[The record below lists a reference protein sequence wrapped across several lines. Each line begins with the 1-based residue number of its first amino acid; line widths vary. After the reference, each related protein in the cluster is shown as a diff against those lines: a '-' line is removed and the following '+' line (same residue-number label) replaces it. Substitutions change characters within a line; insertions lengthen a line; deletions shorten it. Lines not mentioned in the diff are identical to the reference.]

1 MAITTFIPKLWA
13 ARLLQAYN
21 RKLVFGALVN
31 RNYEGEIRKHGDTV
45 HINSLSD
52 IAVKEYTPNTEI
64 DAPEQLNTEDQT
76 LTIDHGT
83 YYNFYVDDVDKVQ
96 AAGDLMTTAMTNA
109 ADRLAEDA
117 EDYIIGK
124 VLAEGGIKLSGKLT
138 GENVWA
144 EIVKIKTAM
153 DKANVPLANRNL
165 VVPPAVEGVLL
176 LDDRF
181 VKGTKGEDRL
191 ENGAVA
197 RAAGFSIHVSN
208 APAMEN
214 SMVAFNRDSMTF
226 ANQLTETEAYRPE
239 KRFADAVKGLSLCG
253 AKVTR
258 PDAVVVYSIT
268 A

>member
-1 MAITTFIPKLWA
+1 
-13 ARLLQAYN
+13 
-21 RKLVFGALVN
+21 
-31 RNYEGEIRKHGDTV
+31 
-45 HINSLSD
+45 
-52 IAVKEYTPNTEI
+52 
-64 DAPEQLNTEDQT
+64 
-76 LTIDHGT
+76 
-83 YYNFYVDDVDKVQ
+83 
-96 AAGDLMTTAMTNA
+96 
-109 ADRLAEDA
+109 
-117 EDYIIGK
+117 
-124 VLAEGGIKLSGKLT
+124 
-138 GENVWA
+138 
-144 EIVKIKTAM
+144 M
-153 DKANVPLANRNL
+153 DKKNVPLANRNL

-214 SMVAFNRDSMTF
+214 SMVAFNRDSITF

-258 PDAVVVYSIT
+258 PDAVVVYTIT